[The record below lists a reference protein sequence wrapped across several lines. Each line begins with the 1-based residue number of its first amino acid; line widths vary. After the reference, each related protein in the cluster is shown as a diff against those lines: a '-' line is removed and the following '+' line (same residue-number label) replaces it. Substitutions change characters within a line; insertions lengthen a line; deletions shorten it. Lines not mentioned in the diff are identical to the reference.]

1 MDKRYMAVWISVLAF
16 NTVAADPLQELLQ
29 PETLNKL
36 NKIEGNVTV
45 GNLEN
50 TTVNA
55 TAVAVGRNSHA
66 AAGGVINRNNKGGVI
81 NRNQRAEVDLSGAR
95 IDARAEAANG
105 KEAFAGAY
113 VNK

>member
-1 MDKRYMAVWISVLAF
+1 MGKRYMVVWLGMLAF
-16 NTVAADPLQELLQ
+16 NTVAADSLQELLQ
-29 PETLNKL
+29 PETLNKI
-36 NKIEGNVTV
+36 NEIEGNVAV

-50 TTVNA
+50 TTINA
-55 TAVAVGRNSHA
+55 TAVATGRNSYA

-95 IDARAEAANG
+95 IDAHAEAANG

-113 VNK
+113 INK